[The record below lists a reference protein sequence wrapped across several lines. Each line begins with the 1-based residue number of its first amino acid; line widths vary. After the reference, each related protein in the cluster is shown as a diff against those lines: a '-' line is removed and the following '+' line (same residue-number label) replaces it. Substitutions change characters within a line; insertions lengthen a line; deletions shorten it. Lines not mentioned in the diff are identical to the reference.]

1 MKKTYYIKSWISLKN
16 GNIRLND
23 EQFFSNLEEK
33 DLNKFL
39 KSVYRHLK
47 MDYNKFFKMDAL
59 SKLAFL
65 ATEILFW
72 HHRPDKETALVLS
85 NSASS
90 LETDIKFW
98 RSMKEFPSPSLF
110 VYTLPNILLG
120 EISIR
125 HGLNSENMFF
135 ISPQFDASLINAY
148 TTRLLEEGKNPE
160 ALCGW
165 IDLHNDEY
173 DVFLCHIAS
182 SGRLDFN
189 EESLKKL
196 YSTSHE

>member
-1 MKKTYYIKSWISLKN
+1 MKKHYIRSWISLKN
-16 GNIRLND
+16 GEVFLNGD
-23 EQFFSNLEEK
+23 SFFQNTEEI
-33 DLNKFL
+33 DLNHFL
-39 KSVYRHLK
+39 KSLYRHLK
-47 MDYNKFFKMDAL
+47 INYTKFFKMDAL

-65 ATEILFW
+65 ATEVLFL

-90 LETDIKFW
+90 LQTDLAFYD
-98 RSMKEFPSPSLF
+98 SMNGFPSPSLF

-125 HGLNSENMFF
+125 HSLNSENMFF
-135 ISPQFDASLINAY
+135 IKESFDANLITGY
-148 TTRLLEEGKNPE
+148 TSALFEESNNPE

-173 DVFLCHIAS
+173 DVFLCHIAQ
-182 SGRLDFN
+182 SGRYDFN

>member
-1 MKKTYYIKSWISLKN
+1 MRKAYYIKSWITIKN
-16 GNIRLND
+16 GEIRLND
-23 EQFFSNLEEK
+23 EQFFSNPEKK

-47 MDYNKFFKMDAL
+47 MDYNKFFKMDGL

-65 ATEILFW
+65 AAEILFW
-72 HHRPDKETALVLS
+72 HHRPHKETALVLS

-90 LETDIKFW
+90 LDTDIKFQQ
-98 RSMKEFPSPSLF
+98 SMEEFPSPSLF

-125 HGLNSENMFF
+125 HALNSENMFF
-135 ISPQFDASLINAY
+135 ISEEFDANLIIAY
-148 TTRLLEEGKNPE
+148 TIRLLEEAEIPE

-173 DVFLCHIAS
+173 DVFLCHIAR
-182 SGRLDFN
+182 SGRYDFN